1 MTFLGQ
7 IRICRVN
14 TFDNPQVLMAAY
26 NFGWFCVL
34 KILSF
39 QYLHGIAEKTE
50 DRVSRGQR
58 VIPRSGCAVVPVP
71 EDGPVPAVSVPGGPV
86 PAVSVPEDGLVVARG
101 TRYSLTIRHV
111 PNTSKLKIKLGK

>member
-1 MTFLGQ
+1 M
-7 IRICRVN
+7 
-14 TFDNPQVLMAAY
+14 
-26 NFGWFCVL
+26 L

-58 VIPRSGCAVVPVP
+58 VIPRSGCAAVPVP
-71 EDGPVPAVSVPGGPV
+71 EDGQVPAVSVPDGPVPAVSVL
-86 PAVSVPEDGLVVARG
+86 EDGLVATVARG

>member
-1 MTFLGQ
+1 M
-7 IRICRVN
+7 
-14 TFDNPQVLMAAY
+14 
-26 NFGWFCVL
+26 
-34 KILSF
+34 
-39 QYLHGIAEKTE
+39 
-50 DRVSRGQR
+50 SRGQR